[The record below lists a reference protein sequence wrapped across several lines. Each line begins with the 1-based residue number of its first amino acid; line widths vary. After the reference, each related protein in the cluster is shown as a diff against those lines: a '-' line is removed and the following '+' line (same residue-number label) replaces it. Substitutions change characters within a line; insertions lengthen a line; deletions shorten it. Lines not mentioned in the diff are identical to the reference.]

1 MLNEEQQATEVKGI
15 NAADV
20 VVLLQIIQ
28 RLVGAGAI
36 QDQELAVVGTARN
49 NLVAALQEATGVNFD
64 MARAAQ
70 VRAQQEAQ
78 RKMQAAQ
85 QAARQEAPAA
95 PEPPAPVAVEVAEP
109 AAEET
114 AEVPAE

>member
-1 MLNEEQQATEVKGI
+1 MLDEKQQATEVKGLV
-15 NAADV
+15 AGDV
-20 VVLLQIIQ
+20 VVMLQIIQ

-36 QDQELAVVGTARN
+36 QDQELQAVGEVRN
-49 NLVAALQEATGVNFD
+49 HLVSSMQEATGVNFD

-78 RKMQAAQ
+78 ARA
-85 QAARQEAPAA
+85 QAARQAQAQAPAA
-95 PEPPAPVAVEVAEP
+95 APAEAPEAEAAP

-114 AEVPAE
+114 AEAPAEA